1 MSDATEIVTNDFNIT
16 DGYICTLDRTTDN
29 GKVAIAKALNG
40 SEPLKD
46 HMDEVLHLAGVI
58 TTPGTRSQTGAEC
71 TNNYLVLDDGTV
83 LFSQSDGVTR
93 SLKVIAA
100 LWSGDLHDGKTI
112 DVKCISQNLTNG
124 NTLKTIVPA

>member
-1 MSDATEIVTNDFNIT
+1 MAETTEIVTNDFNIT
-16 DGYICTLDRTTDN
+16 DGYICTLDRTTDT
-29 GKVAIAKALNG
+29 GKVAIATALNG

-71 TNNYLVLDDGTV
+71 TNNYLVLDNGTV

-100 LWSGDLHDGKTI
+100 LWGGDLHDGKTV
-112 DVKCISQNLTNG
+112 DVKCISQNLNNG
-124 NTLKTIVPA
+124 NTLKTIIPA